1 MGFNHFIQIYHFPWS
16 NDLSFYPFSCY
27 HYMLFP
33 LCGLDEIQC
42 FSFSVLIPGLEVS
55 QLDILV
61 LLHVDGHQLQLGP
74 TLLRLSFPVLCSDG
88 HLSTQLQES
97 QHYLWSFLPLLFS
110 QLPSL
115 VILPTSKISPVSLFC
130 WSPVLSRDHHLAWI
144 HALTAAL
151 ASLLVFRHHSW
162 SLPVHFL
169 HWTVARVIF

>member
-1 MGFNHFIQIYHFPWS
+1 
-16 NDLSFYPFSCY
+16 
-27 HYMLFP
+27 MLFP

-61 LLHVDGHQLQLGP
+61 LLHIDGHQLQLGP
-74 TLLRLSFPVLCSDG
+74 TLLRLSFPVLCRRPSVDPATRITASP
-88 HLSTQLQES
+88 LV
-97 QHYLWSFLPLLFS
+97 LPPALV

-115 VILPTSKISPVSLFC
+115 GILPTSKISLVSLFSWC
-130 WSPVLSRDHHLAWI
+130 PVLSSAHHLAWI

-151 ASLLVFRHHSW
+151 SSLLVSRHHSC